1 MSQQPYYQQQ
11 PGYYPPPPRP
21 TNGMAIAALI
31 TAFVFSPA
39 GIVLGI
45 VARRQIRQTG
55 EQGWG
60 MATAGLIVG
69 AVLTVLWLLALALW
83 VVLVVWLYR
92 EAGNLPVPR

>member
-1 MSQQPYYQQQ
+1 MSQPYQPQ
-11 PGYYPPPPRP
+11 PAYYPPPPTTQ

-31 TAFVFSPA
+31 TAFLFSPA

-45 VARRQIRQTG
+45 VARKQIRRTG

-60 MATAGLIVG
+60 MATAGLIIGV
-69 AVLTVLWLLALALW
+69 VLTVLWVLAVVLW

-92 EAGNLPVPR
+92 EVGNLPPPR

>member
-11 PGYYPPPPRP
+11 PGYYPPPRP

>member
-1 MSQQPYYQQQ
+1 MSQPYQPQ
-11 PGYYPPPPRP
+11 PGYYPPPATQ

-31 TAFVFSPA
+31 TAFLFSPA

-45 VARRQIRQTG
+45 VARKQIRRTG

-60 MATAGLIVG
+60 MATAGLIIGV
-69 AVLTVLWLLALALW
+69 VLTVLWVLAVVLW

-92 EAGNLPVPR
+92 EVGNLPTPTPR

>member
-1 MSQQPYYQQQ
+1 MSQPPPYQH
-11 PGYYPPPPRP
+11 PGYYPPAQPRQ

-31 TAFVFSPA
+31 TAFLFSPA

-45 VARRQIRQTG
+45 VARKQIRRTG
-55 EQGWG
+55 EDGWG

-69 AVLTVLWLLALALW
+69 VVLTVLWLLAIVLW

-92 EAGNLPVPR
+92 EAANLPTPS